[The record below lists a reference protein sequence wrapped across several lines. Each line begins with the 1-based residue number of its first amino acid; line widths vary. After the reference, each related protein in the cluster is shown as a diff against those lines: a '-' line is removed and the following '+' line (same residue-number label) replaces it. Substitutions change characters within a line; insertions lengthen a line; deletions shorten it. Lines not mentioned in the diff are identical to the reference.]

1 MPYLRGPACPP
12 LRLNEFS
19 GASRRSRRTR
29 VLSRV
34 SWVHIGFQVL
44 RSTPSPAVIRIGLRT
59 GDKFPS
65 MKVESSGGAEGG
77 VKSSAYGVEAD
88 DGTRVHFGSAY
99 APTVRC
105 VMHFKPPLA
114 TGGAVPDHSRGR
126 AGPGDKV
133 PK

>member
-1 MPYLRGPACPP
+1 
-12 LRLNEFS
+12 
-19 GASRRSRRTR
+19 
-29 VLSRV
+29 
-34 SWVHIGFQVL
+34 
-44 RSTPSPAVIRIGLRT
+44 
-59 GDKFPS
+59 

-77 VKSSAYGVEAD
+77 VKIPPTAWKLMMGCAFILV
-88 DGTRVHFGSAY
+88 RQY